1 MFNLKYIKLNY
12 KERNIN
18 PTVYNFGLLNY
29 IYGDNDV
36 GKTVMLQTI
45 DFVLGKSNFPFDQID
60 GLDGIESVEAEV
72 QNNGQ
77 SLYLKRSEYDY
88 GYKYS
93 VDDSDYLVVDENLY
107 KKVITMLIS
116 EDSSKYF
123 DKFKAY
129 VEEDLTFRAFSFL
142 NFVDEK
148 GLGDL
153 TNIFT
158 RIDSYY
164 NQKRARKLMSFIFN
178 YNNVSL
184 LIDLKIK
191 EENLQKELEEL
202 AGYEANYNYLYNTII
217 RGCNNLQIQIN
228 SGDTLD
234 DIHKAFEQFT
244 ITFKRNSKK
253 RNHKPD
259 DLAVLTK
266 ISYSLSEELKYQQ
279 NLERQTQHLISRN
292 KKAEQ
297 MLNAFK
303 DLINVDAEYSV
314 YVAEIEELIK
324 KQKSDF
330 NIISVKDFK
339 STIEEIKKKKESVDE
354 YLIDC
359 QQGLSKNPYA
369 TTLKVIG
376 RLEQAFSDIANIP
389 NMKEIRDKTNALNL
403 IRRKIKEVNNQF
415 DETLKKIFDEKIYSL
430 YKQLVSVVDFAKVDF
445 DQAGFGMSF
454 DPLRISISGRRA
466 KSKDENEIVSYNP
479 GSMARETTWQAM
491 AYIVMFQI
499 LNENFKELP
508 VMPILFIDGL
518 NQPYDESPNNYS
530 EVCNLICNA
539 AENIGLQ
546 LFIVSTRDGSDIN
559 CANKIH
565 LTGFNKAHKK

>member
-1 MFNLKYIKLNY
+1 
-12 KERNIN
+12 
-18 PTVYNFGLLNY
+18 
-29 IYGDNDV
+29 
-36 GKTVMLQTI
+36 
-45 DFVLGKSNFPFDQID
+45 
-60 GLDGIESVEAEV
+60 
-72 QNNGQ
+72 
-77 SLYLKRSEYDY
+77 
-88 GYKYS
+88 
-93 VDDSDYLVVDENLY
+93 
-107 KKVITMLIS
+107 
-116 EDSSKYF
+116 
-123 DKFKAY
+123 
-129 VEEDLTFRAFSFL
+129 
-142 NFVDEK
+142 
-148 GLGDL
+148 
-153 TNIFT
+153 
-158 RIDSYY
+158 
-164 NQKRARKLMSFIFN
+164 
-178 YNNVSL
+178 
-184 LIDLKIK
+184 
-191 EENLQKELEEL
+191 
-202 AGYEANYNYLYNTII
+202 
-217 RGCNNLQIQIN
+217 
-228 SGDTLD
+228 
-234 DIHKAFEQFT
+234 
-244 ITFKRNSKK
+244 
-253 RNHKPD
+253 
-259 DLAVLTK
+259 
-266 ISYSLSEELKYQQ
+266 
-279 NLERQTQHLISRN
+279 
-292 KKAEQ
+292 

-303 DLINVDAEYSV
+303 DMINVYAEYSV